1 VQNSSGL
8 KRNVATQPSRTRYRV
23 AGLLLLLAG
32 VTYLDRACISILA
45 PQISADLGL
54 TKVQMSF
61 VFSAFAMAYA
71 AFEVPT
77 AWWGERIGAR
87 RILTR
92 IVVWWSCFTMFT
104 AFAWNY
110 VSMLVGLPLIL
121 SVAGDLSGGAITD
134 FLTRRFGLR
143 FGRCAVS
150 VVGYG
155 LAGTAMFASVFSTAV
170 VSALLIAIAIA
181 SSMFALSASWA
192 TCMDVGGEHTALLSA
207 AMNTTGQVGSILSP
221 LVAGWIVTAFRIGR
235 RHCSSWA
242 AFIPFRPCCGSWWT
256 HVSG

>member
-1 VQNSSGL
+1 MQNSSGL
-8 KRNVATQPSRTRYRV
+8 KRSVATQPSRTRYRV

-92 IVVWWSCFTMFT
+92 IVVWWSCLQGAFLNPASRLLGRIT
-104 AFAWNY
+104 A
-110 VSMLVGLPLIL
+110 
-121 SVAGDLSGGAITD
+121 SVHRKSEASHVEWTLNSK
-134 FLTRRFGLR
+134 LTRIFDNE
-143 FGRCAVS
+143 V
-150 VVGYG
+150 
-155 LAGTAMFASVFSTAV
+155 
-170 VSALLIAIAIA
+170 
-181 SSMFALSASWA
+181 
-192 TCMDVGGEHTALLSA
+192 
-207 AMNTTGQVGSILSP
+207 
-221 LVAGWIVTAFRIGR
+221 
-235 RHCSSWA
+235 
-242 AFIPFRPCCGSWWT
+242 
-256 HVSG
+256 